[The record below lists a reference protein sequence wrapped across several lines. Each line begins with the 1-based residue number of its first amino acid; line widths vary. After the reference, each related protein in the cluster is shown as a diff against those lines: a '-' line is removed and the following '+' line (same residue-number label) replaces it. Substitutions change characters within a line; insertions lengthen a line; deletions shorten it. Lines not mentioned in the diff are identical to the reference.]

1 MAVYTPHPLQI
12 QLELFLVLDLQ
23 RLGLLDQF
31 RGDGHALAEGSTRSA
46 PQQATGHVGRRSL
59 AQWGA
64 TEILHESPLVDKFG
78 ASRSGGVEGSAG
90 RRGVHLG
97 HLDRIRDD
105 NLPGDHGQG
114 LGDGL
119 TGGGRSG
126 HLS

>member
-12 QLELFLVLDLQ
+12 QLELFLVLNLQ

-31 RGDGHALAEGSTRSA
+31 RGDGHALAEGSTRSS

-78 ASRSGGVEGSAG
+78 AWNYRKAEIFISQGGL
-90 RRGVHLG
+90 RC
-97 HLDRIRDD
+97 IRKVFKV
-105 NLPGDHGQG
+105 PH
-114 LGDGL
+114 
-119 TGGGRSG
+119 
-126 HLS
+126 

>member
-12 QLELFLVLDLQ
+12 QLELFLVLNLQ

-78 ASRSGGVEGSAG
+78 AWNYRKAEIFISQGVCVASERYSKFPTDKPAE
-90 RRGVHLG
+90 
-97 HLDRIRDD
+97 
-105 NLPGDHGQG
+105 
-114 LGDGL
+114 
-119 TGGGRSG
+119 
-126 HLS
+126 